1 MKARMEGKRP
11 EHTPTGP
18 LAFENG
24 LNTKVTFQ
32 MEDKKKADARKEAR
46 IATKRAHI

>member
-1 MKARMEGKRP
+1 MKPRMEGKRP

-18 LAFENG
+18 LGAENC
-24 LNTKVTFQ
+24 LNTKVSFQ
-32 MEDKKKADARKEAR
+32 QEDKKKADARKEAR